1 MAKYVDPKLAAANSA
16 NLVELREIL
25 AAQEGGDKLFPIT
38 MTDILISAGAVNEV
52 ANSVKRIAPEAK
64 KVLMVTGPTKIVDNK
79 GEDVKEKVKAL
90 LETAYEVEW
99 LMLSE
104 PGVLHA
110 TPENAAKIQARLD
123 DNDCVVG
130 VGGGTICDL
139 CKYSTH
145 YADPENSKPLVVV
158 ETALSVNAFSD
169 DASVMLI
176 SGVKRTVHS
185 RYPDIL
191 IIDLD
196 IQAAAPA
203 EMNVSGYG
211 DLIATWTA
219 PVDWY
224 LANVLGMGKNF
235 SSIPSD
241 MIRDQCRE
249 LLKNS
254 EKLAAGDMKVLED
267 LANALTLSGLAMGL
281 GGESSPA
288 SGSEHVMSHL
298 IDMTTGIRKS
308 GTCYHGT
315 QVAVSGLNSEI
326 LYDYLLNE
334 FDPKSIDVDKC
345 YPTAEEMEP
354 KVRAAFGW
362 LDEEGNAANE
372 CWSDYSKKL
381 AKWHECR
388 PQFEAFLANF
398 DQFKED
404 IADWV
409 MKPEYVAE
417 CMHKANHPTKYSRLN
432 YPVPAETATWA
443 VNNCHLMRNRF
454 SIIDLLYFCG
464 IWNEEFVQTKVLD
477 RAAAMD
483 AGL

>member
-1 MAKYVDPKLAAANSA
+1 MARYVDPRLAAANSA
-16 NLVELREIL
+16 KLDELREIL

-38 MTDILISAGAVNEV
+38 MTDIFISAGAVNEV
-52 ANSVKRIAPEAK
+52 AASVKRLAPAK
-64 KVLMVTGPTKIVDNK
+64 KVLMVTGPTLIVDNK
-79 GEDVKEKVKAL
+79 GENLKEKVYGLLKA
-90 LETAYEVEW
+90 EFEVDW
-99 LMLSE
+99 LVIEE
-104 PGVLHA
+104 PGIVHA
-110 TPENAAKIQARLD
+110 TPENAEKIQSRFHGV
-123 DNDCVVG
+123 DCVVG

-139 CKYSTH
+139 CKYATY
-145 YADPENSKPLVVV
+145 YADKENPKPLIIV

-196 IQAAAPA
+196 VQAAAPA

-235 SSIPSD
+235 SSIPTD
-241 MIRDQCRE
+241 MIRDQCRA
-249 LLKNS
+249 LLANS
-254 EKLAAGDMKVLED
+254 HKLAAGDEKTLED

-298 IDMTTGIRKS
+298 IDMTCGVRNA

-315 QVAVSGLNSEI
+315 QVAVSGINSEI
-326 LYDYLLNE
+326 LWDYLLNE
-334 FDPKSIDVDKC
+334 FDPKAVDIDKC

-362 LDEEGNAANE
+362 LDADGNAANE

-398 DQFKED
+398 DAFKAEV
-404 IADWV
+404 ADWV

-417 CMHKANHPTKYSRLN
+417 CMRKANHPCKYSELN
-432 YPVPAETATWA
+432 YPVPADTVVWA
-443 VNNCHLMRNRF
+443 VTNCHLMRNRF
-454 SIIDLLYFCG
+454 SVIDLLNFTG
-464 IWNEEFVQTKVLD
+464 IWNDEFVKKLLD
-477 RAAAMD
+477 RAASM
-483 AGL
+483 GCGC